1 MSYRVEFLELAL
13 LDLQAITSYI
23 TNEMG
28 MPQAAKNLAEFF
40 IYRIN
45 LLKDILISMH
55 NIFLQ
60 DLWNTSIE
68 E

>member
-1 MSYRVEFLELAL
+1 MRYRVEFLELAL

-28 MPQAAKNLAEFF
+28 MPQAAKNLAVFF

-45 LLKDILISMH
+45 LLKEYPYSHKTFVTRLFFDP
-55 NIFLQ
+55 
-60 DLWNTSIE
+60 
-68 E
+68 